1 MGASI
6 ILAGLAASYP
16 NPGVYLE
23 LDFAQGPVAGSGSLR
38 TAIILGNKTTA
49 GAATNDTVIYGPDT
63 QTPVQVENDVIT
75 QFGAGSQLHRAYLRF
90 TAVNKTTSLY
100 FVAVSPSAGAAAT
113 LVETLTTT
121 ATANGN
127 HRLWIGDQFVDTAIN
142 SGDTVTTQATNIV
155 ASVNQNTRWAV
166 TAANVAGVITYT
178 AKNLGPEGNWIRGQ
192 ALITSSG
199 TIGTTTSLTANTFF
213 SSGTTAD
220 VNTTAL
226 STILPGK
233 YYYIIS
239 CDSDATNV
247 GRIVTQVTSQAQPTT
262 GIRQRVVFGSMDTLA
277 NTITVATG
285 INSPRA
291 ECVWGS
297 CTDLTPL
304 ELAANNA
311 ALYALLEAGAP
322 IGVNRKNFSL
332 FPSSTTDQGLWLP
345 QQVGGTNISGAGG
358 RGGVGGAP
366 TVAQVTSA
374 LNNGITPITVLQN
387 GQAQLVKR
395 CTTKSTTGSN
405 ADYRIRDAHKV
416 SVCDYWGDDAVAR
429 TQLQFGGKDILPNQ
443 TQGAPPLP
451 AVATTPQ
458 LWGNML
464 KGLVNDYGN
473 QGQWSNPPGV
483 PVVPGSTP
491 ADLINSTAIIQQET
505 NPATRM
511 SALFQLSVVNIF
523 DQAAVLAQQIG

>member
-1 MGASI
+1 MPASI
-6 ILAGLAASYP
+6 VLAGLAANYP
-16 NPGVYLE
+16 NPGQFLE

-38 TAIILGNKTTA
+38 TAIIIGNKTTA
-49 GAATNDTVIYGPDT
+49 GAATNDTVVYGPDT
-63 QTPVQVENDVIT
+63 QTPVQNENDIIT
-75 QFGAGSQLHRAYLRF
+75 YFGAGSQIHRAYLRF
-90 TAVNKTTSLY
+90 TAINKLTSLY
-100 FVAVSPSAGAAAT
+100 YIAVSPSAGAAAT
-113 LVETLTTT
+113 LTETLTNA

-142 SGDTVTTQATNIV
+142 SGDSVTTQATNIV
-155 ASVNQNTRWAV
+155 ASVNGQTRWAV
-166 TAANVAGVITYT
+166 TASNIAGVITYT

-192 ALITSSG
+192 ALISTSG
-199 TIGTTTSLTANTFF
+199 TIATTTSLTANTFF
-213 SSGTTAD
+213 SGGTTAD

-226 STILPGK
+226 ATILPAK
-233 YYYIIS
+233 YYYIIL

-247 GRIVTQVTSQAQPTT
+247 GRVVTQVTSQAQPTT

-291 ECVWGS
+291 ECVWGNS
-297 CTDLTPL
+297 TDLTPL

-322 IGVNRKNFSL
+322 IGVARKNFSQ

-345 QQVGGTNISGAGG
+345 QQVGGTNISGTGG
-358 RGGVGGAP
+358 RNGVGGAP

-374 LNNGITPITVLQN
+374 LNNGITPITVLPN
-387 GQAQLVKR
+387 GAAQLVKR
-395 CTTKSTTGSN
+395 CTTKSVTGSQQ
-405 ADYRIRDAHKV
+405 DYRIRDAHKV
-416 SVCDYWGDDAVAR
+416 TVCDYWGDDAIAR

-443 TQGAPPLP
+443 TQGQPPLP

-464 KGLVNDYGN
+464 KGLTIEYGN
-473 QGQWSNPPGV
+473 AGQWSFPPGV
-483 PVVPGSTP
+483 PQVPGSTP
-491 ADLINSTAIIQQET
+491 ADLINSAAIIQQET
-505 NPATRM
+505 NPSTRM
-511 SALFQLSVVNIF
+511 SALFQLSPVSIF
-523 DQAAVLAQQIG
+523 DQAAVLAQQIA